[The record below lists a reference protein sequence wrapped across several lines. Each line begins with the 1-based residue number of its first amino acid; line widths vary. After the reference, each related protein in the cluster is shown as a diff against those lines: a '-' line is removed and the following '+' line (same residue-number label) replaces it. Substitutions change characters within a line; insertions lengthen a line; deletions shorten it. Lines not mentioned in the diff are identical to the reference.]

1 MKFLYEEAKFLYLGA
16 KLLYLGGLLLR
27 SYSRIFAKEKSHKA
41 FVNEEQIDQSLKNS
55 SMCYVWLWTR
65 KF

>member
-41 FVNEEQIDQSLKNS
+41 FVNEE
-55 SMCYVWLWTR
+55 
-65 KF
+65 